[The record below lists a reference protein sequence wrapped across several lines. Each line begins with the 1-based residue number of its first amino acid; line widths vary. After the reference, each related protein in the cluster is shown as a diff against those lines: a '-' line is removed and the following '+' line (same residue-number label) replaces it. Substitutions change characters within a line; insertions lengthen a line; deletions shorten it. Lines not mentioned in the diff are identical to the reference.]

1 MSRAGQATEAEKIRK
16 GEENEM
22 INSRQITLI
31 RNFSAN
37 IKD

>member
-31 RNFSAN
+31 RNFQRQY
-37 IKD
+37 